1 MDFTWAIPRVAL
13 PPKSRTGRI
22 GCQTALAFPPL
33 PSSFL
38 LLSYLLCTRPEKNA
52 MKDAASSREPDLLLV
67 KREVDLLHH
76 PATYLSTRPVREL
89 PIPHMACVASTFPRW
104 RSSPYCCSVFGC
116 RVLPATHRKQAGG
129 LF

>member
-13 PPKSRTGRI
+13 PPKSTAGRI

-52 MKDAASSREPDLLLV
+52 KRHLFCSSREPDLLLG
-67 KREVDLLHH
+67 
-76 PATYLSTRPVREL
+76 S
-89 PIPHMACVASTFPRW
+89 
-104 RSSPYCCSVFGC
+104 
-116 RVLPATHRKQAGG
+116 
-129 LF
+129 